1 MISALSV
8 VRIASPLVF
17 GNWNKIFHQET
28 RKIEA
33 MPIVVVPSCSRT
45 IRLPSKKK
53 KKRTIRL
60 LYLLSFL
67 HLVASL
73 PIGHK
78 FFLTG
83 ENSTL
88 ACVGAN
94 NTASTEFTRNLKRV
108 FNQNLYQAAER
119 SLYYNTTE
127 GESPDTVYG
136 LYRCNFGISPQSC
149 QNCIVAAGDAVMQKC
164 NGTKMALAWYNE
176 CMVRYSNTAF
186 PVLDQSVEA
195 CRSSKRNVT

>member
-33 MPIVVVPSCSRT
+33 MPIVVPSCS
-45 IRLPSKKK
+45 
-53 KKRTIRL
+53 RTIRL

-186 PVLDQSVEA
+186 PVLDQSVGA

>member
-1 MISALSV
+1 
-8 VRIASPLVF
+8 
-17 GNWNKIFHQET
+17 
-28 RKIEA
+28 
-33 MPIVVVPSCSRT
+33 MPIVVVLFFS
-45 IRLPSKKK
+45 
-53 KKRTIRL
+53 RTIRL

-67 HLVASL
+67 HLVMSQH
-73 PIGHK
+73 IEHK

-94 NTASTEFTRNLKRV
+94 NTASTEFTLNLKRL
-108 FNQNLYQAAER
+108 FNQNLYQAAES

-136 LYRCNFGISPQSC
+136 LYLCNFGISPQSC

-186 PVLDQSVEA
+186 PVLDQSIA
-195 CRSSKRNVT
+195 TCRSSKRNVTTVPDNFTEILMMSLKDMIASIFSSYANKTTKITSIYA